1 MVGIQ
6 GRYPLFLKWAKIF
19 LLRNRGKEQVN
30 CPNHETKPS
39 SMKTIHKVT
48 LALALFAAQPSQAF
62 QSSEEKP
69 QPGKASPNFNPFST
83 DFTSLDTVDIQF
95 SLVPLVGTNG
105 THSGNVVNRTSFNL
119 LGGYSAGTEAFEIAS
134 LFNINRGNM
143 NGVQVAGLFNQV
155 GQKVDGVQLAG
166 LFNSNLDSVQ
176 GVQLAG
182 LANFSTGAVKGVQ
195 ISGLAN
201 FSPKSVEG
209 VQIAGL
215 LNFSAAQ
222 VKGSQISAGLN
233 FSPKGV
239 QGSQV
244 GLVNFGGKVE
254 GFQLG
259 LLNIADSVSGIP
271 VGLLTFIR
279 SGYYTLELGATET
292 LPFNLSL
299 RTGKREF
306 YSMVFAGI
314 RPETDPQVAWAFGY
328 GVGTAPRLTN
338 SLFLN
343 IEVSS
348 EQMSKGNVEAL
359 NLINRFYVGAEWQA
373 TRRFAMYAGPTINFR
388 VYDTDFDNHPDLFT
402 YTYPTIHNQKY
413 YPENIGSQLWWG
425 FKAGFRFF

>member
-1 MVGIQ
+1 M
-6 GRYPLFLKWAKIF
+6 
-19 LLRNRGKEQVN
+19 N
-30 CPNHETKPS
+30 CPTHETKPS
-39 SMKTIHKVT
+39 SMKTIHQIT
-48 LALALFAAQPSQAF
+48 LALALFVAQPTQAF
-62 QSSEEKP
+62 QSSEEKA
-69 QPGKASPNFNPFST
+69 QSGKDSKNFNPFSK
-83 DFTSLDTVDIQF
+83 DFTSLDTAAIQF

-105 THSGNVVNRTSFNL
+105 TNSGNVVNRTSFNL
-119 LGGYSAGTEAFEIAS
+119 LGGYSAGTEAFEIAG

-143 NGVQVAGLFNQV
+143 NGVQLAGLFNQV
-155 GQKVDGVQLAG
+155 GKKVDGVQLAG
-166 LFNSNLDSVQ
+166 LFNSNLDSVH

-182 LANFSTGAVKGVQ
+182 LTNFTTGAVEGVQ

-215 LNFSAAQ
+215 LNFSADE

-233 FSPKGV
+233 FTPKGI

-244 GLVNFGGKVE
+244 GLVNFGGKVK

-259 LLNIADSVSGIP
+259 LINIADSVSGVP
-271 VGLLTFIR
+271 VGLLTLIR
-279 SGYYTLELGATET
+279 TGYHTLEVGATET

-306 YSMVFAGI
+306 YSMLFAGI
-314 RPETDPQVAWAFGY
+314 RPETEPQVAWAFGY
-328 GVGTAPRLTN
+328 GVGTSPRLAN
-338 SLFLN
+338 NLFLN

-359 NLINRFYVGAEWQA
+359 NLINRFYVGEEWQA
-373 TRRFAMYAGPTINFR
+373 TPGFAIYAGPTINFR
-388 VYDTDFDNHPDLFT
+388 VYETDYDGHPELFT
-402 YTYPTIHNQKY
+402 YTYPTIHNQKF

-425 FKAGFRFF
+425 FRAGFRFF